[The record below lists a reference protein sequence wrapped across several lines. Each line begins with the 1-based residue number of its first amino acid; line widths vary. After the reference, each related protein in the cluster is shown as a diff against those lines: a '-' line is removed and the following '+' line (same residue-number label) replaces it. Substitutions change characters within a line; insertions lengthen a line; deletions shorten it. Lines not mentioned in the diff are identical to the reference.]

1 MAALDRPTR
10 ALIRLAAAIATGDRD
25 LVSERVV
32 DALDAEVV
40 PLWLDEL
47 VLQSVLM
54 VGYPRAL
61 AAAGVVREAVGGPA
75 ESAEDGGDFGQ
86 LPEWAARGETT
97 CRAIY
102 GANYDKLR
110 ANVRRL
116 HPALDAWMVVEGYGR
131 TLARPG
137 LDLVRREL
145 AVIAQVTVLG
155 AERQLHSH
163 LRGALHVG
171 APPEAVTEALELA
184 SSDAEPEAAARAREL
199 WQRLAP

>member
-1 MAALDRPTR
+1 MTALDAPTR
-10 ALIRLAAAIATGDRD
+10 ALVRLASAIALGDPG
-25 LVSERVV
+25 LVAERVQ
-32 DALDAEVV
+32 DAIDDEVPRV
-40 PLWLDEL
+40 WLDEL

-61 AAAGVVREAVGGPA
+61 AAAGLVREALGEPA
-75 ESAEDGGDFGQ
+75 ESLEDGRDLG
-86 LPEWAARGETT
+86 LVPAWADRGETT
-97 CRAIY
+97 CRTIY

-131 TLARPG
+131 TLSRPG

-163 LRGALHVG
+163 FRGALNAG
-171 APPEAVTEALELA
+171 ASALSITATLELA
-184 SSDAEPEAAARAREL
+184 AVDATPEAAARARRL
-199 WQRLAP
+199 WERIAP